1 MSDFSIREML
11 VMQQTLQEKYKDKWE
26 TICPEAGKHHLL
38 WMIGE
43 IGEVV
48 DIIKKNGDNIT
59 IAQKTEIQ
67 SITRLKKLRYIL

>member
-26 TICPEAGKHHLL
+26 TIRPEAGKHRLL

-48 DIIKKNGDNIT
+48 DIIKKM
-59 IAQKTEIQ
+59 EI
-67 SITRLKKLRYIL
+67 SNRLKIVICENISLKKWQMF

>member
-26 TICPEAGKHHLL
+26 TIRPEAGKHHLL

-48 DIIKKNGDNIT
+48 DIIKKM
-59 IAQKTEIQ
+59 EI
-67 SITRLKKLRYIL
+67 SNRLKIVICENISLKKWQMF